1 MIIFPAIDIKDGNCV
16 RLKQGDF
23 NQQDIYFNNPVE
35 VAKKWESLGAGFIH
49 IVDLDGAK
57 SGESKNFQIIK
68 NIVKAVKIPIQVG
81 GGIRS
86 KEVVDTYLKAG
97 VNRVIL
103 GTSAIND
110 KDLLIELVK
119 EYKEKIVVSIDAKD
133 GMVAIDGW
141 INVSKINSV
150 EFIKEL
156 ETIGVKTIV
165 YTDIAKDGMME
176 GPNFDMYSQVL
187 KENKIDVIASGGVS
201 TIEDVKKLSSMK
213 MYGAIIG
220 KSLYIEKIELEEAL
234 EVSKNAN

>member
-23 NQQDIYFNNPVE
+23 NKQDIYFNDPLQ
-35 VAKKWESLGAGFIH
+35 VAKKWESFGSEFIH

-57 SGESKNFQIIK
+57 SGESRNFEIIK
-68 NIVKAVKIPIQVG
+68 KIAKEVKIPIQVG

-103 GTSAIND
+103 GTSAINNRE
-110 KDLLIELVK
+110 LLVELVK

-141 INVSKINSV
+141 INLSEIKSV

-156 ETIGVKTIV
+156 EEIGVKTIV

-176 GPNFDMYSQVL
+176 GPNFDMYDQVL
-187 KENKIDVIASGGVS
+187 KENNIDVIASGGVS
-201 TIEDVKKLSSMK
+201 TIEDVKRLSDMK

-220 KSLYIEKIELEEAL
+220 KSLYIEKIDLKEAL
-234 EVSKNAN
+234 EVSKDVD